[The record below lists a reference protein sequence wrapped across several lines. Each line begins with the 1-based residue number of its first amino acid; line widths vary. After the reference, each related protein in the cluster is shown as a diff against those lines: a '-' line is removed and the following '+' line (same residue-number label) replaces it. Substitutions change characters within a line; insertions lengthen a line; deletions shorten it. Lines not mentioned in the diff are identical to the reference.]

1 MVKSRSGRSKKRR
14 FTGNRYTIRAT
25 INEKDET
32 SELISTESA
41 SAKKLESSHTS
52 LEIFSERLFETS
64 KDNRIVSW
72 TTLISFFAI
81 VCCPDCYS
89 QGLELIEDSV
99 SGLCSHMNLKCK
111 NCSFFKG
118 FPTTEKMKGSC
129 LINSS
134 IVLGLRILGKG
145 FSAGKKLCAFLGLP
159 FLSKLAFRNQE
170 RKLLKATKRVAQENI
185 NAALS
190 EIKGSNSFT
199 KCGISIDGTWQRRGY
214 SSLNGCVSAISVDT
228 GKNLDI
234 EVMTQY
240 CHICA
245 KGNSQSSKHVCS
257 NYKGSAGNMEVV
269 GAYRIFERSNVRNV
283 EYNEYYGD
291 GDSKGY
297 ESVKNFYG
305 INTVTKLECIGHVQ
319 KRVGGG
325 CVNYK
330 KKTTKGLGGK
340 NKLTDKLIDRI
351 QNYYGI
357 AIRNNVGNLQKM
369 MSSVIAAFFH
379 CVSGKNN
386 SLHGQCPKGS
396 ESWCRYQRAK
406 AAGSPLKEI
415 EQGLPNK
422 IINQIKPTYL
432 KLGNETLL
440 KKCLHGKTQI
450 CNESYNNILWNIVPK
465 NIFIGLETFR
475 LGALLALILYNSGY
489 AGILSVIRNVNGSL
503 PESVAQELLKFDK
516 QRISTSLR
524 HSLPIAKLSRKKK
537 RKAARK
543 TKSTKDEKTEGLV
556 YSYGGF

>member
-1 MVKSRSGRSKKRR
+1 MAKSRSGRSKKRR

-25 INEKDET
+25 INENDET
-32 SELISTESA
+32 SELNSTESA

-81 VCCPDCYS
+81 VYCPDCYS
-89 QGLELIEDSV
+89 QGLELIEDS
-99 SGLCSHMNLKCK
+99 LAK
-111 NCSFFKG
+111 NYV
-118 FPTTEKMKGSC
+118 
-129 LINSS
+129 LSS
-134 IVLGLRILGKG
+134 V
-145 FSAGKKLCAFLGLP
+145 LP
-159 FLSKLAFRNQE
+159 FLSKLVFRNQL
-170 RKLLKATKRVAQENI
+170 RKLLKATERVAQENI

-228 GKNLDI
+228 GKILDI

-283 EYNEYYGD
+283 QYNEYYGD

-325 CVNYK
+325 CVN
-330 KKTTKGLGGK
+330 
-340 NKLTDKLIDRI
+340 
-351 QNYYGI
+351 
-357 AIRNNVGNLQKM
+357 
-369 MSSVIAAFFH
+369 
-379 CVSGKNN
+379 
-386 SLHGQCPKGS
+386 
-396 ESWCRYQRAK
+396 
-406 AAGSPLKEI
+406 
-415 EQGLPNK
+415 
-422 IINQIKPTYL
+422 
-432 KLGNETLL
+432 
-440 KKCLHGKTQI
+440 
-450 CNESYNNILWNIVPK
+450 
-465 NIFIGLETFR
+465 
-475 LGALLALILYNSGY
+475 
-489 AGILSVIRNVNGSL
+489 
-503 PESVAQELLKFDK
+503 
-516 QRISTSLR
+516 
-524 HSLPIAKLSRKKK
+524 
-537 RKAARK
+537 
-543 TKSTKDEKTEGLV
+543 
-556 YSYGGF
+556 

>member
-1 MVKSRSGRSKKRR
+1 MAKSRSGRSKKRR

-25 INEKDET
+25 INENDET
-32 SELISTESA
+32 SELNSTESA

-64 KDNRIVSW
+64 KDNRIVIW

-89 QGLELIEDSV
+89 QGLELIEDCQWIMLTYEPKV
-99 SGLCSHMNLKCK
+99 QK
-111 NCSFFKG
+111 NCSFFK
-118 FPTTEKMKGSC
+118 
-129 LINSS
+129 
-134 IVLGLRILGKG
+134 
-145 FSAGKKLCAFLGLP
+145 AGKKLCAFLGLP

-170 RKLLKATKRVAQENI
+170 RKLLKATERGAQENI

-228 GKNLDI
+228 GKILDI

-283 EYNEYYGD
+283 QYNEYYGD

-319 KRVGGG
+319 KRVGGRFRQL
-325 CVNYK
+325 

-386 SLHGQCPKGS
+386 SLHGHSFIFLKDLRVGVVTKG
-396 ESWCRYQRAK
+396 QK
-406 AAGSPLKEI
+406 
-415 EQGLPNK
+415 Q
-422 IINQIKPTYL
+422 
-432 KLGNETLL
+432 LG
-440 KKCLHGKTQI
+440 
-450 CNESYNNILWNIVPK
+450 VPSK
-465 NIFIGLETFR
+465 
-475 LGALLALILYNSGY
+475 
-489 AGILSVIRNVNGSL
+489 
-503 PESVAQELLKFDK
+503 
-516 QRISTSLR
+516 
-524 HSLPIAKLSRKKK
+524 KLS
-537 RKAARK
+537 
-543 TKSTKDEKTEGLV
+543 KDFLIKL
-556 YSYGGF
+556 

>member
-1 MVKSRSGRSKKRR
+1 MAKSRSGRSKKRR

-25 INEKDET
+25 INENDET
-32 SELISTESA
+32 SELNSTESA

-52 LEIFSERLFETS
+52 LKIFSERLFETS

-81 VCCPDCYS
+81 VCCPDYYS
-89 QGLELIEDSV
+89 QGLELMEDSV

-134 IVLGLRILGKG
+134 IFGGLRIIGKG

-170 RKLLKATKRVAQENI
+170 RKLLKATERVAQENI

-214 SSLNGCVSAISVDT
+214 SSLNGC
-228 GKNLDI
+228 
-234 EVMTQY
+234 
-240 CHICA
+240 
-245 KGNSQSSKHVCS
+245 
-257 NYKGSAGNMEVV
+257 GSAGNMEVV

-283 EYNEYYGD
+283 QYNEYYGD

-319 KRVGGG
+319 KRVGGRLRQL
-325 CVNYK
+325 

-340 NKLTDKLIDRI
+340 NKLTDKLINRI

-357 AIRNNVGNLQKM
+357 AIRSNVD
-369 MSSVIAAFFH
+369 SI
-379 CVSGKNN
+379 
-386 SLHGQCPKGS
+386 KG
-396 ESWCRYQRAK
+396 
-406 AAGSPLKEI
+406 
-415 EQGLPNK
+415 
-422 IINQIKPTYL
+422 
-432 KLGNETLL
+432 TL
-440 KKCLHGKTQI
+440 T
-450 CNESYNNILWNIVPK
+450 W
-465 NIFIGLETFR
+465 LETFT
-475 LGALLALILYNSGY
+475 SEKTVSKDT
-489 AGILSVIRNVNGSL
+489 SVTEIEIKLKKIEQLQINPDKI
-503 PESVAQELLKFDK
+503 PEDYCEIETSENLETIQLDIEDIN
-516 QRISTSLR
+516 QRIGTTELHSGACMSKYKCTVSGCKGLHNPLLNDSSELCSTV
-524 HSLPIAKLSRKKK
+524 
-537 RKAARK
+537 K
-543 TKSTKDEKTEGLV
+543 THIVGERGIDTTRLEGQPEVAVLT
-556 YSYGGF
+556 YGN

>member
-1 MVKSRSGRSKKRR
+1 MAKSRSGRSKKRR

-25 INEKDET
+25 INENDET
-32 SELISTESA
+32 SELNSTESA
-41 SAKKLESSHTS
+41 SAKKLESSHRS

-99 SGLCSHMNLKCK
+99 SGLCSHMNLK
-111 NCSFFKG
+111 
-118 FPTTEKMKGSC
+118 
-129 LINSS
+129 I
-134 IVLGLRILGKG
+134 IGKG

-170 RKLLKATKRVAQENI
+170 RKLLKATERVAQENI

-190 EIKGSNSFT
+190 EIKGNSFT

-228 GKNLDI
+228 GKILDI

-245 KGNSQSSKHVCS
+245 KGNCQSSKHVCS

-283 EYNEYYGD
+283 QYNEYYGD

-325 CVNYK
+325 CVN
-330 KKTTKGLGGK
+330 
-340 NKLTDKLIDRI
+340 
-351 QNYYGI
+351 
-357 AIRNNVGNLQKM
+357 
-369 MSSVIAAFFH
+369 
-379 CVSGKNN
+379 
-386 SLHGQCPKGS
+386 
-396 ESWCRYQRAK
+396 
-406 AAGSPLKEI
+406 
-415 EQGLPNK
+415 
-422 IINQIKPTYL
+422 
-432 KLGNETLL
+432 
-440 KKCLHGKTQI
+440 
-450 CNESYNNILWNIVPK
+450 
-465 NIFIGLETFR
+465 
-475 LGALLALILYNSGY
+475 
-489 AGILSVIRNVNGSL
+489 
-503 PESVAQELLKFDK
+503 
-516 QRISTSLR
+516 
-524 HSLPIAKLSRKKK
+524 
-537 RKAARK
+537 
-543 TKSTKDEKTEGLV
+543 
-556 YSYGGF
+556 